1 MNQTITSPTPEP
13 QGLPPVSDAREPR
26 VSLPANS
33 CDSHCHIYGPFSRFP
48 LPADR
53 TFTPHEAPEAN
64 LRRLHDQLGIERAVI
79 VHSQGHGHDHEPMLA
94 ALRENPDRYKG
105 VAVIDPETHG
115 HRLAEFDEAGVCGV
129 RFSFVSHLK
138 KPDIAG
144 VVKVAD
150 MVQPYGWHA
159 AVHVSGKGLME
170 MESVIRN
177 LPVRVVID
185 HMARPDI
192 DSVDFAEVERTL
204 FKLLDTGRFWL
215 KLSGVERL
223 SKKGT
228 PFDDVLDYM
237 RRLVQHAPERLLWGT
252 DWPHVNLSG
261 PMPNDG
267 DLVDTLADVA
277 GETALAQILVENPRS
292 FFGFS

>member
-1 MNQTITSPTPEP
+1 MHQTITNPTPEP
-13 QGLPPVSDAREPR
+13 KGLPPVSEARKPR
-26 VSLPANS
+26 ASLPALS
-33 CDSHCHIYGPFSRFP
+33 CDSHCHIYGPFGRFP

-64 LRRLHDQLGIERAVI
+64 LRRLHDRLGIERAVI
-79 VHSQGHGHDHEPMLA
+79 VHSQGHGHGHDPILA
-94 ALRENPDRYKG
+94 ALRENPGRYKG
-105 VAVIDPETHG
+105 VAVIEPEIHG
-115 HRLAEFDEAGVCGV
+115 DRITEFNDAGVCGV

-144 VVKVAD
+144 VMKVAEL
-150 MVQPYGWHA
+150 VRPYGWHA

-170 MESVIRN
+170 MEDVIRS
-177 LPVRVVID
+177 LPIRVVID

-192 DSVDFAEVERTL
+192 ESTDFIEVERTL

-215 KLSGVERL
+215 KLSGIERL
-223 SKKGT
+223 SKQGV
-228 PFDDVLDYM
+228 PFDDVLEYM

-261 PMPNDG
+261 PMPDDG
-267 DLVDTLADVA
+267 DLVDALAGVA
-277 GETALAQILVENPRS
+277 GEQALRQILVENPAN
-292 FFGFS
+292 FFGFN